1 MSLLVA
7 VLEYPV
13 VSFLIILLPMF
24 ILLRSITPQ
33 IYDWCIL
40 RMTKRWYE
48 EVICRLP
55 ENSHVLD
62 VGIGTGSALI
72 CNADKVLEKKLEWT
86 GVDIDSNYVKFC
98 SHALRESRLCNVSS
112 VLQADIYDSNNLSS
126 LLCSSSTKKLGKKTP
141 LFDAVYFSGS
151 FSLLPQPAIAL
162 QIAKTML
169 RPGGKVYVTQTFQ
182 HKSFPLFGLIK
193 PALKYLTTI
202 DFGKLTFAK
211 DVSEIIRNSGLT
223 LKSMEV
229 IKGSIDSPWQS
240 AFILV
245 CE

>member
-1 MSLLVA
+1 
-7 VLEYPV
+7 
-13 VSFLIILLPMF
+13 
-24 ILLRSITPQ
+24 
-33 IYDWCIL
+33 
-40 RMTKRWYE
+40 MTKRWYE

-55 ENSHVLD
+55 ENAHVLD

-72 CNADKVLEKKLEWT
+72 CNADKVLEKKLDWT
-86 GVDIDSNYVKFC
+86 GVDIDSNYVKYC
-98 SHALRESRLCNVSS
+98 SDALRESSLCNVSS
-112 VLQADIYDSNNLSS
+112 VLQADIYDSNNLSA
-126 LLCSSSTKKLGKKTP
+126 LLCSSTKKRGKKTP

-162 QIAKTML
+162 QIAKGVL

-182 HKSFPLFGLIK
+182 HKSFPLLGLIK

-240 AFILV
+240 AFILE